1 MEKAEFILDINLLF
15 FNFIGIKLLVK
26 LMKIRLKFRLDL
38 LLIMIYLE
46 EFFFEGGDEG
56 LVSLTLGLE
65 SGERGLVVFL
75 VSMEEDLELF
85 DFVFGRG

>member
-1 MEKAEFILDINLLF
+1 LEKAEFILDINLLF
-15 FNFIGIKLLVK
+15 FKFIGIKLLVK